1 MCCCPIQGFS
11 GAVSALRIGA
21 SKSKSVNSVMPNPI
35 EPRRSRLQQWM
46 SQFRSQKLNR
56 EAVLFSRINSAP
68 GFENSILLG
77 QKVAEA
83 DSKLIT
89 MPFSLPNGPKSTP
102 IMPTQNEQFVM
113 PLINNRY
120 SLQNSEKIL
129 PYGLKK
135 CIAQMRIYS

>member
-1 MCCCPIQGFS
+1 MCCCLIQGFS

-21 SKSKSVNSVMPNPI
+21 SKSVNSVMPNPI

-56 EAVLFSRINSAP
+56 EAVLFSRITSAP

-89 MPFSLPNGPKSTP
+89 MPFSLPNGPKSAP
-102 IMPTQNEQFVM
+102 IMNTQNEQLVM

-135 CIAQMRIYS
+135 SVLHKCAFNYC